1 MRRGLAAAGI
11 ERRVSASAASAFSS
25 NPLWYTTRSTGVVA
39 FVLLTLSFAFGLAAT
54 KRALASR
61 HWPRVATQA
70 LHRNISLL
78 AVAFML
84 VHIVTTLADS
94 YVHVAWW
101 AWVVPFSSG
110 YRTLWTACGTIAFD
124 LVVVLVLTSLVR
136 DRMSA
141 RVWRGV
147 HWASYAAWPFA
158 FLHFLGTGTDAAHG
172 RWGIYL
178 DALALVLLGLMAGL
192 RWLTSDEPSGPL
204 RSVQRT
210 VR

>member
-1 MRRGLAAAGI
+1 M
-11 ERRVSASAASAFSS
+11 
-25 NPLWYTTRSTGVVA
+25 
-39 FVLLTLSFAFGLAAT
+39 SFGFGLAAT
-54 KRALASR
+54 KRGLASR
-61 HWPRVATQA
+61 HWPRFATQA

-94 YVHVAWW
+94 FVHVGWW
-101 AWVVPFSSG
+101 AWIVPGASG
-110 YRTLWTACGTIAFD
+110 YRTMWTAFGTLAFD
-124 LVVVLVLTSLVR
+124 LVVVLVLTSLLR
-136 DRMSA
+136 DRMPA
-141 RVWRGV
+141 RLWRAI
-147 HWASYAAWPFA
+147 HRAAYAAWPFA

-178 DALALVLLGLMAGL
+178 DAAALIFLGVAVGM

>member
-1 MRRGLAAAGI
+1 MTPLA
-11 ERRVSASAASAFSS
+11 STAFSS

-61 HWPRVATQA
+61 FWPRFASQQ

-78 AVAFML
+78 AVGFL
-84 VHIVTTLADS
+84 VVHIFTTLADS
-94 YVHVAWW
+94 YVHVGWW
-101 AWVVPFSSG
+101 SWIVPFVAG
-110 YRTLWTACGTIAFD
+110 YRPFWVGLGTIAFD
-124 LVVVLVLTSLVR
+124 LVVLLIATSLLR

-141 RVWRGV
+141 RFWRAL
-147 HWASYAAWPFA
+147 HWTAYAAWPLA
-158 FLHFLGTGTDAAHG
+158 FFHFLKTGTDASHG
-172 RWGIYL
+172 RWGVF
-178 DALALVLLGLMAGL
+178 LAVGCLLSLGAAASA
-192 RWLTSDEPSGPL
+192 RWLTSDEPRGPL

>member
-1 MRRGLAAAGI
+1 MCRGLASAGN
-11 ERRVSASAASAFSS
+11 EQHMSAVAASAFSS
-25 NPLWYTTRSTGVVA
+25 NPLWYMTRSTGVVA
-39 FVLLTLSFAFGLAAT
+39 FVLLTLSFALGLAAT
-54 KRALASR
+54 KRGLASR
-61 HWPRVATQA
+61 HWPRFATQA

-78 AVAFML
+78 ALAFML

-94 YVHVAWW
+94 YVHVGWW
-101 AWVVPFSSG
+101 AWVVPFASS
-110 YRTLWTACGTIAFD
+110 YRTVWTACGTLAFD
-124 LVVVLVLTSLVR
+124 IVVVLIVTSLLR

-141 RVWRGV
+141 RLWRAI
-147 HWASYAAWPFA
+147 HWSAYAAWPFA
-158 FLHFLGTGTDAAHG
+158 FLHFLKTGTDAAHG

-178 DALALVLLGLMAGL
+178 DALALVFLGLVAGA

>member
-1 MRRGLAAAGI
+1 MST
-11 ERRVSASAASAFSS
+11 VAASGFAS

-39 FVLLTLSFAFGLAAT
+39 FVLLTLSFAFGLAST
-54 KRALASR
+54 KRALASP
-61 HWPRVATQA
+61 HWPRFATQA

-78 AVAFML
+78 ALAFML

-94 YVHVAWW
+94 FVHVGWW
-101 AWVVPFSSG
+101 SFIIPGASG
-110 YRTLWTACGTIAFD
+110 YRTLWTTFGTLTFD
-124 LVVVLVLTSLVR
+124 IVLVLVLTSLLR

-141 RVWRGV
+141 RTWRAI
-147 HWASYAAWPFA
+147 HWSAYVAWPFA

-178 DALALVLLGLMAGL
+178 DAFALVLLGLAVSA

-204 RSVQRT
+204 RSVQRSA
-210 VR
+210 R